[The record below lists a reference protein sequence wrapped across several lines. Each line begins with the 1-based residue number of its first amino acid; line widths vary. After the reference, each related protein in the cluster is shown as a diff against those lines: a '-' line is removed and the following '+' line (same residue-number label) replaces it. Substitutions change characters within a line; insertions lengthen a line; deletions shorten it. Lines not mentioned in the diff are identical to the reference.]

1 MPFFFIFVSFCVA
14 IVPGKAQYQQPYYD
28 DSFYQYPSS
37 YPVIAG
43 RTPNLAND
51 NNRFLFGYTSTA
63 TATTTTTTTCT
74 VYTSVACK
82 STGRRRRSSEDE
94 DGFVNSSSV
103 IKYVHSKKK

>member
-1 MPFFFIFVSFCVA
+1 MAFFLIFVSFCVV

-28 DSFYQYPSS
+28 DNFYQYPSS

-74 VYTSVACK
+74 VYTSVACLA
-82 STGRRRRSSEDE
+82 TGGRRRFLEDE
-94 DGFVNSSSV
+94 DDFINSSPV
-103 IKYVHSKKK
+103 MK